1 MFSSPSPN
9 KQGGKKKKKK
19 KKKSSNE
26 GDSSRMS
33 QSRGS
38 IGSDKQRKSAKAMF
52 ASLQPKFSGIINQ
65 QQIYDY
71 GKRSELEPVIPTK
84 LIEEAE
90 PN

>member
-38 IGSDKQRKSAKAMF
+38 IGSDK
-52 ASLQPKFSGIINQ
+52 
-65 QQIYDY
+65 
-71 GKRSELEPVIPTK
+71 
-84 LIEEAE
+84 
-90 PN
+90 